1 MSAAASPVASATDA
15 QRKASDPEVSA
26 WVSANA
32 GSGKTHV
39 LVNRVIRLML
49 AGCPPDRI
57 LCLTFT
63 KAAASEMANRLF
75 RMLGQW
81 TTLPDDEL
89 AEKIVA
95 LGDARPNER
104 TLLAA
109 RRLFANALETPG
121 GLKIQTIHAFCES
134 LLQRFPL
141 EAGVAPGFEVLDTRS
156 AEEMLGQIREA
167 LLSAGSL
174 EPDGEIGHALD
185 VLAGFRKIEA

>member
-1 MSAAASPVASATDA
+1 MTRRTSPSDSATHQ
-15 QRKASDPEVSA
+15 QRLASDPAASA

-75 RMLGQW
+75 RMLGEW
-81 TTLPDDEL
+81 TGLNDADLTQRISD
-89 AEKIVA
+89 
-95 LGDARPNER
+95 LGGTGVDSS

-109 RRLFANALETPG
+109 RRLFANALDTPG
-121 GLKIQTIHAFCES
+121 GLNIQTIHAFCES

-141 EAGVAPGFEVLDTRS
+141 EAGVAPGFDVLESRT
-156 AEEMLGQIREA
+156 AEE
-167 LLSAGSL
+167 LL
-174 EPDGEIGHALD
+174 DQVRGELLVA
-185 VLAGFRKIEA
+185 A